1 MSAAETG
8 VAASRAL
15 DDLYRAHVTE
25 VYRYAYAV
33 LGNHADAEDVT
44 QTTFVN
50 ALRALERGERPR
62 KPSNWLITITH
73 NIVRQRFRQ
82 QQARPTEVELDR
94 DVAQEAAD
102 NTGPSMDELVRGL
115 QRIPQSQREALVMR
129 ELEGRSYKE
138 IAEILGL
145 STSALETLLF
155 RARRSLADEL
165 ENAATCD
172 RVEQGLSKQLDG
184 RLSRKE
190 RKRLD
195 DHVAACPSCA
205 RLQRTQHKQ
214 RRSIQGSRIAP
225 TARLR

>member
-1 MSAAETG
+1 MAATEAG
-8 VAASRAL
+8 IAASHAL
-15 DDLYRAHVTE
+15 DELYREHVAE

-94 DVAQEAAD
+94 DVAQEPAD
-102 NTGPSMDELVRGL
+102 TSGPSMDELVRAL
-115 QRIPQSQREALVMR
+115 QRIPPSQREAIVMR
-129 ELEGRSYKE
+129 ELEGRSYAE
-138 IAEILGL
+138 IAKILDL
-145 STSALETLLF
+145 SPGALETLLF

-165 ENAATCD
+165 ENA
-172 RVEQGLSKQLDG
+172 VQIEFL
-184 RLSRKE
+184 
-190 RKRLD
+190 
-195 DHVAACPSCA
+195 P
-205 RLQRTQHKQ
+205 
-214 RRSIQGSRIAP
+214 
-225 TARLR
+225 